1 MSASCRAPGPGADCE
16 SESLSVSASE
26 SSAFGVWSGGRR
38 SVLRLVRQASRG
50 FEQSI
55 DVQSTRNFEL
65 ALTLRLAFTLA
76 LALALAPTL
85 SLFALCPVSA
95 DAGLF
100 GNRGPASAYL
110 AISESSAAQQSD
122 VQAQMQRLNAAL
134 QAGTRHGP
142 NLRYI
147 ALPTL
152 NPTKAQ
158 IEAYLE
164 RRGEA
169 EAAAAARR
177 RKLARTWVDPSRLH
191 CLMVWDLQ
199 SNSLVTRNCYLVGSL
214 PDIGTAS
221 KFEDVTAEFAGQQ

>member
-1 MSASCRAPGPGADCE
+1 ME
-16 SESLSVSASE
+16 
-26 SSAFGVWSGGRR
+26 
-38 SVLRLVRQASRG
+38 
-50 FEQSI
+50 
-55 DVQSTRNFEL
+55 VQSARNSEL
-65 ALTLRLAFTLA
+65 TLA
-76 LALALAPTL
+76 LRLTLA
-85 SLFALCPVSA
+85 LFALCPVSV

-100 GNRGPASAYL
+100 GHRGPESAIYL
-110 AISESSAAQQSD
+110 AISESSAAQQSE

-152 NPTKAQ
+152 NPTKTQ
-158 IEAYLE
+158 MEAYLE

-177 RKLARTWVDPSRLH
+177 RKLARTWVDPSRLR

-221 KFEDVTAEFAGQQ
+221 KFEDVTAEFVGQQ

>member
-1 MSASCRAPGPGADCE
+1 MSMSA
-16 SESLSVSASE
+16 
-26 SSAFGVWSGGRR
+26 SSAFGVRSGGGR
-38 SVLRLVRQASRG
+38 SVLRLVRQTSPG

-55 DVQSTRNFEL
+55 EVQSARNSEHTLRLGLTL
-65 ALTLRLAFTLA
+65 ALTLFAF
-76 LALALAPTL
+76 
-85 SLFALCPVSA
+85 CPVSA
-95 DAGLF
+95 DTGLF
-100 GNRGPASAYL
+100 GHRGPTSAIYL
-110 AISESSAAQQSD
+110 AISESSAAQQSE

-134 QAGTRHGP
+134 QAGTLHGP
-142 NLRYI
+142 TLRYI

-169 EAAAAARR
+169 QAAAAARR

-199 SNSLVTRNCYLVGSL
+199 SNSLVTRNCYMVGPL
-214 PDIGTAS
+214 PDIGTVS
-221 KFEDVTAEFAGQQ
+221 KFEDVTAEFVGQQ

>member
-1 MSASCRAPGPGADCE
+1 MSTKRQWQPYACLSSFRVPSRVSRA
-16 SESLSVSASE
+16 
-26 SSAFGVWSGGRR
+26 RR
-38 SVLRLVRQASRG
+38 HGTWNAERQTPNAK
-50 FEQSI
+50 
-55 DVQSTRNFEL
+55 L
-65 ALTLRLAFTLA
+65 TLA
-76 LALALAPTL
+76 LA
-85 SLFALCPVSA
+85 LFALCPVSA

-100 GNRGPASAYL
+100 GHSGPSAIYL
-110 AISESSAAQQSD
+110 AISESSAAQQSE
-122 VQAQMQRLNAAL
+122 VQAQVQRLNAEL

-142 NLRYI
+142 TLRYI

-169 EAAAAARR
+169 EGAAAARR
-177 RKLARTWVDPSRLH
+177 RKLARIWVDPSRLR